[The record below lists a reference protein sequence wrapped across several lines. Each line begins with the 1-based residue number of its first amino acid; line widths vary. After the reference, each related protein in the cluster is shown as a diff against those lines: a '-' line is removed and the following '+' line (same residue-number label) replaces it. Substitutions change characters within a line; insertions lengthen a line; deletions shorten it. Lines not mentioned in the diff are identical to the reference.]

1 MSRCIFEKGDQGQ
14 FLSQVKE
21 KLNLSWGK
29 IARRVNLSPRTIRD
43 WEKEKFIG
51 KKEILLKLSEMSN
64 IALPPIIE
72 ERREWWSA
80 YKHGR
85 KGALSRLKIYGPP
98 GTPES
103 RKKGGLVS
111 QQRRRENPEYYRRL
125 GCIVRNEFKTPKPSM
140 ALAEFVGIM
149 LGDGAI
155 TDSQVTISLS
165 LKNDVQYGEYVKIL
179 LEKLFGR
186 KPSVY
191 KRIDNGTLI
200 IQFSGVNFIEFCL
213 KMGLVKG
220 NKIRAQVDI
229 PGWIKNNSSYYI
241 ACLRGLFDTDGC
253 IYLHKHW
260 TKGIRYR
267 NLGLCFTSHSKPL
280 LHSFNQGL
288 LQLSF
293 KTTIKPNR
301 VFMYSQDQIQ
311 RFFEVVKPKN
321 QYQVAKLRYH
331 ISNSRRLS

>member
-1 MSRCIFEKGDQGQ
+1 MSRCIFEKGNQKQ
-14 FLSQVKE
+14 FLLQVKE
-21 KLNLSWGK
+21 KLSLSWGE
-29 IARRVNLSPRTIRD
+29 IAHRVNLSPRTLRD
-43 WEKEKFIG
+43 WEKEKFIA

-64 IALPPIIE
+64 IALPLIIE

-80 YKHGR
+80 YQHGR
-85 KGALSRLKIYGPP
+85 KGALSRLKKYGPP
-98 GTPES
+98 GTPEG
-103 RKKGGLVS
+103 RRKGGLVS
-111 QQRRRENPEYYRRL
+111 QQLRRENPEYYRRL
-125 GCIVRNEFKTPKPSM
+125 GCIVRNEFKIPKQSM

-155 TDSQVTISLS
+155 TDSQATISLS
-165 LKNDVQYGEYVKIL
+165 LKNDTQYGGYVKTH

-191 KRIDNGTLI
+191 KRIDDGTLI
-200 IQFSGVNFIEFCL
+200 IQFSGVNLIEFCL
-213 KMGLVKG
+213 KIGLVKG

-229 PGWIKNNSSYYI
+229 PRWIKNKTPYYI

-260 TKGIRYR
+260 TKGIHYR

-288 LQLSF
+288 LRLGLR
-293 KTTIKPNR
+293 TTIKPNR
-301 VFMYSQDQIQ
+301 IFMYSQDQIQ
-311 RFFEVVKPKN
+311 KFFETVQPRN